1 MRWYWGLFISGLSI
15 TPALAQGAPVTN
27 PVDSG
32 AVVRLTW
39 REGPVRIGKLLTTLE
54 RASDSVAYCRYPGPP
69 CSSGSPSGMEA
80 RPTAELV
87 RVELPRGSRAS
98 RGAVIGA
105 GVGAAVLGLGRL
117 AFADQDSPAPST
129 GARVAGAITF
139 VALSA
144 GVGALIGRGSTRW
157 ALAP

>member
-15 TPALAQGAPVTN
+15 TPALAQGAPVTV

-39 REGPVRIGKLLTTLE
+39 REKPIRIGKLLATLQ

-69 CSSGSPSGMEA
+69 CSSGSASGMEVQ
-80 RPTAELV
+80 PTAQLV
-87 RVELPRGSRAS
+87 RVELRRGSRAA
-98 RGAVIGA
+98 RGALIGA

-117 AFADQDSPAPST
+117 AFANEDNPAPLT
-129 GARVAGAITF
+129 GSRVAGAITF
-139 VALSA
+139 VAIGA

>member
-1 MRWYWGLFISGLSI
+1 MRWYWGLLILGSTVGPAVAQRAPI
-15 TPALAQGAPVTN
+15 TI

-39 REGPVRIGKLLTTLE
+39 RERPARIGKLLAKLE
-54 RASDSVAYCRYPGPP
+54 SASDSVAYCRYPGPP
-69 CSSGSPSGMEA
+69 CSSGSPSGVEA

-87 RVELPRGSRAS
+87 SVELQRGTRAA
-98 RGAVIGA
+98 RGALIGA
-105 GVGAAVLGLGRL
+105 GVGAAVIGLGRM
-117 AFADQDSPAPST
+117 AFRDHNSPAPWT
-129 GARVAGAITF
+129 GARVAGAITV

-157 ALAP
+157 TLAP